1 MAIRTNNSCQGLTWT
16 YRQIDL
22 KALTRLLMRFLTNA
36 AQLLLTP
43 LQSSTYHL
51 PYLDADVSMAGVGQ

>member
-1 MAIRTNNSCQGLTWT
+1 
-16 YRQIDL
+16 
-22 KALTRLLMRFLTNA
+22 MRFISNA

-51 PYLDADVSMAGVGQ
+51 PYLDADVSMAGVGQRVFQG

>member
-1 MAIRTNNSCQGLTWT
+1 MAIHLSSSCQGLTWT

-22 KALTRLLMRFLTNA
+22 KVLSRLLMRCLINA